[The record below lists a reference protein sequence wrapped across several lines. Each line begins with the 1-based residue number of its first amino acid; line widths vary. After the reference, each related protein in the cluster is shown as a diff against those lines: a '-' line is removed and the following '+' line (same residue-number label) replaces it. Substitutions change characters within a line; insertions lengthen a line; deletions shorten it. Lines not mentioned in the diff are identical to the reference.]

1 MKHLSKKSCKKSKK
15 GLTNR
20 YGRAI
25 ILAFAEFL
33 RLNKQTLSRHTTLC
47 AYGSYLDPM
56 RVLRMCTAFAV
67 CIFCFLEDTAISTKD
82 LLINEEIRAKE
93 VRVIGVNQEQ
103 LGVMSLEKAREYA
116 YGNDVDLVLIAPNAE
131 PPVCRAMDYG
141 KYCFERDKRE
151 KEAKKKQQIV
161 KVKEVQLSCRID
173 THDFET
179 RVNQAK
185 KFLSGG
191 DKVKA
196 VIRFK
201 GREMAHQ
208 DIGREVIEKFRDACR
223 EVGSSDKGPVL
234 DGRFLS
240 VLLSPI
246 KPGK

>member
-1 MKHLSKKSCKKSKK
+1 MH
-15 GLTNR
+15 
-20 YGRAI
+20 
-25 ILAFAEFL
+25 FFM
-33 RLNKQTLSRHTTLC
+33 Q
-47 AYGSYLDPM
+47 
-56 RVLRMCTAFAV
+56 
-67 CIFCFLEDTAISTKD
+67 EDIAISTKD

-93 VRVIGVNQEQ
+93 VRVIGANQEQ
-103 LGVMSLEKAREYA
+103 LGIMPIDKAREYA
-116 YGNDVDLVLIAPNAE
+116 YSHDVDLVLIAPNAE

-161 KVKEVQLSCRID
+161 KVKEIQLSCRID
-173 THDFET
+173 THDFDT

-185 KFLSGG
+185 KFLAGG

-208 DIGREVIEKFRDACR
+208 DIGREVLEKFKASCA
-223 EVGSSDKGPVL
+223 EVGTTDKAPSL
-234 DGRFLS
+234 DGRYMS
-240 VLLSPI
+240 ILLSPV

>member
-1 MKHLSKKSCKKSKK
+1 MFAGH
-15 GLTNR
+15 
-20 YGRAI
+20 RATTS
-25 ILAFAEFL
+25 
-33 RLNKQTLSRHTTLC
+33 RRRSRHTTHR
-47 AYGSYLDPM
+47 AYGSYLILWDHFVCVRCLPY
-56 RVLRMCTAFAV
+56 AFFV
-67 CIFCFLEDTAISTKD
+67 LEDTAISTKD

-103 LGVMSLEKAREYA
+103 LGIMSADKAREYA

-185 KFLSGG
+185 KFLAGG

-208 DIGREVIEKFRDACR
+208 DIGREVIEKFRDACS
-223 EVGSSDKGPVL
+223 EVGASDKGPIL
-234 DGRFLS
+234 DGRFMS
-240 VLLSPI
+240 ILLSPV
-246 KPGK
+246 KSSK